1 MPDPCPSASPD
12 RRRRPRPGRGGL
24 GALALALAASGALA
38 QSPRGLALPPS
49 DTPVALVADEVA
61 FDETTQ
67 VVTARGAVEVFY
79 GARTLTAEEIVY
91 DARSG
96 RIRATG
102 GMVLRSEEGTTLFA
116 DAADLD
122 ADLRDGLIEGA
133 RALIGQGGAI
143 AAVEARRIDG
153 RYNSLSKA
161 VFSTCEVC
169 GAAPT
174 PLWAVR
180 ARRIVHDEQER
191 TIHYEDAVI
200 EVAGVP
206 VAWLPFFSHPDPTVT
221 RKSGFLA
228 PEFSQ
233 SSLYGLAVKVP
244 YFFELGP
251 SRDLTVTPFPTT
263 KDGPILELGYR
274 QRFDGGRLDLEGS
287 GGALDTADDGG
298 TEFRGHLFGSGLF
311 SAATLGLGEGAVA
324 GFGVAA
330 ASDDGYLKRYDFGSQ
345 DRLESEAFVEDYGA
359 TGFFRVAGAFFQS
372 LRETEDQGSIPIMLP
387 EFTVRERMADPFG
400 YGEIGLESSGV
411 YLTREEGRDV
421 GRLSLE
427 ADWERREILPAGFV
441 GRAFAQGRFDL
452 YHVSDDPDFKD
463 GFTGRLAP
471 HVGAELFY
479 PLVADGPFGGHLIEP
494 GAQLVVAPTD
504 VNDDDIPNEDSLIVE
519 FDETNLFD
527 VDRFPGRDQVEEGT
541 RVNLGMRYARMAD
554 DPLRLDASF
563 GRVFRLSEE
572 SAFSEGTGLSAQDSD
587 YVVAWG
593 VGWGPNLDFT
603 NRLRLSE
610 SFGVN
615 RNEMAARV
623 AWGPA
628 RLRGSYVTLE
638 RDATAGADED
648 RTEAAIGAELDLTDN
663 WTIGGFGRR
672 DLQNDGMVRTS
683 GGIAYRTDCA
693 AIELYAGRDFT
704 DTADAPAATTFGLRV
719 RVLGGGGTGG
729 ARGRSALC
737 APDRSDPDEAP
748 DLWSDTFLSRS
759 AWR

>member
-1 MPDPCPSASPD
+1 MPDPRPSACPS
-12 RRRRPRPGRGGL
+12 RRRRARAI
-24 GALALALAASGALA
+24 GATAFAAVLVASPALA
-38 QSPRGLALPPS
+38 QSPRGVGLPPG
-49 DTPVALVADEVA
+49 DTPVALVADEVT

-67 VVTARGAVEVFY
+67 VVTARGSVEVFY
-79 GARTLTAEEIVY
+79 GARTLTADEIVY

-96 RIRATG
+96 RIRASG
-102 GMVLRSEEGTTLFA
+102 GMVLRSDEGTTLFA

-143 AAVEARRIDG
+143 AAVEARRVDG
-153 RYNSLSKA
+153 RYNALSKA

-169 GAAPT
+169 AADPT

-180 ARRIVHDEQER
+180 ARRIVHDERER
-191 TIHYEDAVI
+191 MIHYEDAVI

-206 VAWLPFFSHPDPTVT
+206 LAWLPFFSHPDPTVA

-233 SSLYGLAVKVP
+233 SSLYGAAVKVP

-251 SRDLTVTPFPTT
+251 SRDLTATPFLTT
-263 KDGPILELGYR
+263 EDGPIVELGYR
-274 QRFDGGRLDLEGS
+274 QRFDDGRLDLEGS
-287 GGALDTADDGG
+287 GGILDTADDGG
-298 TEFRGHLFGSGLF
+298 SEFRGHLFGSGRY
-311 SAATLGLGEGAVA
+311 SVAELGLGQGAVA
-324 GFGVAA
+324 GFDLAL
-330 ASDDGYLKRYDFGSQ
+330 ASDDGYLRRYDFGSQ
-345 DRLESEAFVEDYGA
+345 DRLETEAFVEDYGA

-372 LRETEDQGSIPIMLP
+372 LRETEDQGDIPIMLP
-387 EFTVRERMADPFG
+387 EFTVRERLPGPLGFG
-400 YGEIGLESSGV
+400 EVGLESSGV

-421 GRLSLE
+421 GRLSFE

-441 GRAFAQGRFDL
+441 GRAFAQGRLDV
-452 YHVSDDPDFKD
+452 YHVSDDPDLGD
-463 GFTGRLAP
+463 GFANRVAP
-471 HVGAELFY
+471 HLGAELFY

-494 GAQLVVAPTD
+494 GAQLVVAPTGM
-504 VNDDDIPNEDSLIVE
+504 NDDDIPNEDSLIVE

-527 VDRFPGRDQVEEGT
+527 VDRFPGRDRVEEGA

-593 VGWGPNLDFT
+593 VGWGPNLDFA

-615 RNEMAARV
+615 RNEMSARV
-623 AWGPA
+623 GWGPA

-638 RDATAGADED
+638 RDATIGADED
-648 RTEAAIGAELDLTDN
+648 RTEAAIGAELDLSDN

-672 DLQNDGMVRTS
+672 DLQNESMVRTS
-683 GGIAYRTDCA
+683 GGVAYRTDCA
-693 AIELYAGRDFT
+693 VIELYASRDFT
-704 DTADAPAATTFGLRV
+704 DAGDAPASTSFGLRV
-719 RVLGGGGTGG
+719 RVLGGGAAGG
-729 ARGRSALC
+729 ARGGSALC
-737 APDRSDPDEAP
+737 APDRSDLDEAP
-748 DLWSDTFLSRS
+748 DLWSDSFLSRS